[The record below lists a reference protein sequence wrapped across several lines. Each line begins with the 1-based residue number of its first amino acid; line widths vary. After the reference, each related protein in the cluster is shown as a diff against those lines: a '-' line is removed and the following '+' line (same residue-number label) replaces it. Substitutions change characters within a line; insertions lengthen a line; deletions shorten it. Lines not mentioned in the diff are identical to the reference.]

1 MPSRTVLSLTVLGG
15 GGLLVLSWELL
26 RRRALVTRISAE
38 VSRHREVGKHSD
50 KNYEVWSEVK
60 HLKITTCRAG
70 NLHSG
75 GGEAT

>member
-50 KNYEVWSEVK
+50 KNYEV
-60 HLKITTCRAG
+60 
-70 NLHSG
+70 
-75 GGEAT
+75 